1 MFWSDDS
8 EKKPAFVV
16 PDNIV
21 DLAFQISCPTLPID
35 HAYVLSTAILQ
46 ALPWLV
52 DEEQAGIH
60 LVHGASSGHGWTRPQ
75 DPGKEVLH
83 LSRRTR
89 LRLRLPRHRLE
100 DAGELSGR
108 TLDIDGHSMGIGKSS
123 VHLLSAISTLFARYV
138 VTREAIDEA
147 EFLEQVAGE
156 LGGQGI
162 PCRKMLCGI
171 PHTHS
176 FPDGP
181 VFTRS
186 LMVAELEPEQSVRL
200 QQQGLGG
207 GRKTGYGLF
216 IPHKGIRPVKAE
228 DDS

>member
-1 MFWSDDS
+1 MFWSDDR
-8 EKKPAFVV
+8 EKKPEFVV
-16 PDNIV
+16 PDDVV
-21 DLAFQISCPTLPID
+21 DLAFRINCPTLPID
-35 HAYVLSTAILQ
+35 HAYVLSTAIMQ
-46 ALPWLV
+46 ALPWV
-52 DEEQAGIH
+52 AEEEQAGIH

-75 DPGKEVLH
+75 DPEKEVLH

-89 LRLRLPRHRLE
+89 LRLRLPRHRLQ
-100 DAGELSGR
+100 DACKLTGR
-108 TLDIDGHSMGIGKSS
+108 TLNIDGHSMVIGKSS
-123 VHLLSAISTLFARYV
+123 VHLLSTISTLFARYV
-138 VTREAIDEA
+138 ITREAVGEA

-200 QQQGLGG
+200 QQQGLGD